1 MKSKLT
7 RHLSLSLA
15 ILGSSYILAEDTIN
29 KTFYGIGFYNTQ
41 GLVAQ
46 FAQMGISTED
56 FDKEAF
62 ILGIQDALDEA
73 QSKVSEEEFQLAL
86 QGLDAK
92 AAEHAGK
99 QAGENLKVAE
109 AFLAEN
115 AKKEGVISTESRL
128 QYEIITKGEGRT
140 YDAQEDGEAAQF
152 SVAYKGTLTDGTVFD
167 QSPEGQPVNFNLGVI
182 PGFKEALTTM
192 PIGSKWKLYLHPDI
206 AYGAQ
211 AVSPEIQANTAL
223 IFELELLDITNPH

>member
-1 MKSKLT
+1 MKLTLT

-15 ILGSSYILAEDTIN
+15 ILGSSYLLAEEPLN

-41 GLVAQ
+41 GLVQQ
-46 FAQMGISTED
+46 FAQMGIGAED

-62 ILGIQDALDEA
+62 ILGIQDALAEVE
-73 QSKVSEEEFQLAL
+73 SKVSQEEFQVAI
-86 QGLDAK
+86 QELDAK
-92 AAEHAGK
+92 AAAHADK
-99 QAGENLKVAE
+99 QAADNLVVAE

-115 AKKEGVISTESRL
+115 AKKEGVITTDSKL

-140 YDAQEDGEAAQF
+140 YDEQEDGQAAQF
-152 SVAYKGTLTDGTVFD
+152 SVAYKGTLIDGTVFD

-223 IFELELLDITNPH
+223 IFELELFDITNPH